1 MLWQLTRRF
10 LREPDKRLLCRFAFS
25 FGWRGMRSVRA
36 FQRRQARG
44 IYFPAFMFISIT
56 SLCNLRCQGCWVSVS
71 PANGRQLDL
80 ETLDRL
86 IVECKKQG
94 SFFFGLLG
102 GEPLLHPG
110 LFELIGR
117 HRDCYFQLFSN
128 GTTLT
133 ESVARTLR
141 SLGNVTPLISI
152 EGIPQVSDERR
163 GGRDVYRR
171 AMAGLEQCRKQRL
184 ITGVATS
191 VCQSNFN
198 DLVSDRF
205 VDDLIQ
211 RGVLYLWYYIYR
223 PVGPNPSPELCL
235 NEDQILRLRQYMVD
249 LRTRAPIVVVDAYWD
264 QEGRALCPA
273 AVGISH
279 HINPAGDVEPCPVVQ
294 FARENVK
301 DGQGLVDLVVQSEFL
316 GRFRD
321 FAARTTRG
329 CVLLDR
335 PDLLRQFLKE
345 QKARDTSGR
354 ETAFAELEAMVSRP
368 GHHLPGRE
376 IPEKHWVYRFAKKHW
391 FFGFGA
397 YG

>member
-1 MLWQLTRRF
+1 
-10 LREPDKRLLCRFAFS
+10 
-25 FGWRGMRSVRA
+25 
-36 FQRRQARG
+36 
-44 IYFPAFMFISIT
+44 
-56 SLCNLRCQGCWVSVS
+56 NLRCQGCWVSVS

-86 IVECKKQG
+86 IVECTKQE